1 MSVGRAKRAKPPRSR
16 GTSGAS
22 DGRKSVGDDFGLFD
36 HDVFDGN
43 VAVEAAGR
51 GADLGDFVD
60 DVFTGHDAAE
70 DGITPALARRSRMVE
85 EVVVGDVD
93 EELGRGG
100 VGAVNNVSSNKKSE
114 K

>member
-70 DGITPALARRSRMVE
+70 DGREAMRVMKE
-85 EVVVGDVD
+85 EGL
-93 EELGRGG
+93 EPSKLTLQPECL
-100 VGAVNNVSSNKKSE
+100 
-114 K
+114 